1 MECSLGQALQ
11 GAPAILTRVR
21 PKDLGGPAP
30 CASRGVRAL
39 VNHFAGTARYL
50 PRPRGVSRGR

>member
-11 GAPAILTRVR
+11 GALAILTRVR
-21 PKDLGGPAP
+21 PKDLSGPAR

-39 VNHFAGTARYL
+39 VNHVAGTARCL
-50 PRPRGVSRGR
+50 PRLPGVSRAR